1 MSIIRYEDLDAWQ
14 RGFETVIAVYH
25 WTKRFPPEELFGLT
39 MQIRRAAASIP
50 ANIAEGFA
58 RRKPK
63 DKARLYNIA
72 EGSAEEVSVFL
83 RLGTVLGFGERSEG
97 LEKLVKSTAML
108 ARRLT
113 DSTLARAESQAATR
127 LRVSRTPAPRAVPP
141 PGRTKGGDLSSRDP
155 GSGIRTRD

>member
-14 RGFETVIAVYH
+14 RGFETAIAVYQ
-25 WTKRFPPEELFGLT
+25 WTQRFPVEERFGLT

-72 EGSAEEVSVFL
+72 EGSAEEVSVFV
-83 RLGTVLGFGERSEG
+83 RLGTALGFGVRSEN
-97 LEKLVKSTAML
+97 LEKLVKSAAML
-108 ARRLT
+108 ARCLT
-113 DSTLARAESQAATR
+113 DSTLARAASP
-127 LRVSRTPAPRAVPP
+127 RVAPPAPSPRE
-141 PGRTKGGDLSSRDP
+141 GREGGRSSRDS
-155 GSGIRTRD
+155 GSGMRATD